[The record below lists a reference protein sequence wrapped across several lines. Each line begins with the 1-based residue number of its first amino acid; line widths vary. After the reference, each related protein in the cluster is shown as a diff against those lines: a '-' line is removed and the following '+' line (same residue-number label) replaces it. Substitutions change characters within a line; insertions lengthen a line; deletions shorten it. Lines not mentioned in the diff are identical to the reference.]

1 MRPLTV
7 VEGSQWSIA
16 VVRSLHLIIAITLL
30 LTSAA
35 ASGQQIDPALRGV
48 WKLNVAKSDFG
59 PWPKPKMGQ
68 VNWTEH
74 GWVFALVT
82 ADGRM
87 YADGAMTDRGC
98 TLIGVPGDYSCE
110 VKVVTPRRVHL
121 TLRQG
126 SAVRRVGDIELLDK
140 NTTRTTHRVTPA
152 QGAPYV
158 EKTIWEREA
167 E

>member
-1 MRPLTV
+1 MFKTHLFLIPF
-7 VEGSQWSIA
+7 A
-16 VVRSLHLIIAITLL
+16 VL
-30 LTSAA
+30 LTAA
-35 ASGQQIDPALRGV
+35 PARGQQIDPALRGV
-48 WKLNVAKSDFG
+48 WKLDVAKSDFG

-68 VNWTEH
+68 VNWSEH

-87 YADGAMTDRGC
+87 YEDATVTERGC
-98 TLIGVPGDYSCE
+98 TLIGVPDDYSCE
-110 VKVVTPRRVHL
+110 VKVVTPRHVHL

-140 NTTRTTHRVTPA
+140 NTTRATHRVTPA
-152 QGAPYV
+152 EGKPYV

>member
-1 MRPLTV
+1 MVKARTLV
-7 VEGSQWSIA
+7 LFSASLLIA
-16 VVRSLHLIIAITLL
+16 
-30 LTSAA
+30 AA
-35 ASGQQIDPALRGV
+35 ASAQRMDPALRGV

-68 VNWTEH
+68 VSWTEH

-82 ADGRM
+82 ADGGI
-87 YADGAMTDRGC
+87 YQDGIVTDHGC
-98 TLIGVPGDYSCE
+98 ILIGVPADYSCE
-110 VKVVTPRRVHL
+110 VRVVAPRHVHL

-126 SAVRRVGDIELLDK
+126 PAVRRVGDIELLDK
-140 NTTRTTHRVTPA
+140 NTTRAAHQVTPA
-152 QGAPYV
+152 DGKPFV